1 MELRQISQLTTT
13 CSDRAAAEHLVTAV
27 IEKRLAA
34 CGQIDSDIH
43 SVYHWNGGVAN
54 DAECRCTFKTSL
66 AASKACGDFILA
78 AHAYEKPELIVTTV
92 LASAAYAGWVEA
104 NVAPSVDRYRFDI
117 RLHHLPANA
126 ADGPSIPGPGTAPS
140 DRLPTITVPSG
151 SQAELMAIS
160 FDDAL
165 EAIGQLPDCY
175 VEPDGSILWTGHDA
189 EGRWQVDG
197 NLFDRG
203 GQLVFVTLSGSCPR
217 AEFDRLLACF
227 GWPAEPVMI
236 ELVRAAAFVT
246 EEVFRRQASSD
257 EDFFP
262 SSAGRKTGEQA

>member
-34 CGQIDSDIH
+34 CGQIDSDIR
-43 SVYHWNGGVAN
+43 SVYHWNGAVAN

-66 AASKACGDFILA
+66 AASNACGDFILA
-78 AHAYEKPELIVTTV
+78 SHAYETPELIVTTV
-92 LASAAYAGWVEA
+92 LASAAYAAWVDA
-104 NVAPSVDRYRFDI
+104 NVASSVGRYRFDI
-117 RLHHLPANA
+117 RVHHLPAIA
-126 ADGPSIPGPGTAPS
+126 AEGPSIPGPGDGTAGC
-140 DRLPTITVPSG
+140 LPTITVPAG
-151 SQAELMAIS
+151 GQAEPMVVS
-160 FDDAL
+160 FDAAL

-175 VEPDGSILWTGHDA
+175 VEPDGSILWTGRDS

-203 GQLVFVTLSGSCPR
+203 GRVVFATLSGSCPR

-227 GWPAEPVMI
+227 GWPAEPLMI
-236 ELVRAAAFVT
+236 ELVRAAVFVT
-246 EEVFRRQASSD
+246 EEVFRCLAAG
-257 EDFFP
+257 EAGLFP
-262 SSAGRKTGEQA
+262 SPEGRKTGERA